1 MLFRKRM
8 PRSCTTCL
16 YSTNLNEHQ
25 LLCTKHGV
33 VADSYSCRKYRYD
46 PCKRIPPCMKAPDF
60 SKYSEEDF
68 KLD

>member
-1 MLFRKRM
+1 MLFRRRM
-8 PRSCTTCL
+8 PKSCITCL
-16 YSTNLNEHQ
+16 FSTSLNEHQ

-33 VADSYSCRKYRYD
+33 VADSYFCRKYRYD

-60 SKYSEEDF
+60 SKYSDEDF